1 MVGIACMADEEEV
14 LLPNFLF
21 RYAFFLRVKGYDLHP
36 CRDVHNT
43 TAALKTGIAVVVEMI
58 PYDSF

>member
-1 MVGIACMADEEEV
+1 MADDEEV

-21 RYAFFLRVKGYDLHP
+21 RYAFFLCVKGYDLRP

-43 TAALKTGIAVVVEMI
+43 TEALKTGTAVVVEMI
-58 PYDSF
+58 PYDNF